1 MIHKDMV
8 YWYCEKKAKGDSS
21 CPCTHKA
28 SVPPYREAG
37 AAVPANLFL
46 SKRPG
51 TPSLAAIWAIRPHE
65 GVRLTKSFVTKA
77 ICGLLT
83 ACPGSVPGNQHRM
96 PGFRHSVY
104 RLLFM
109 TGAFFIPK
117 RQVVKMA

>member
-28 SVPPYREAG
+28 SVPPYRVG
-37 AAVPANLFL
+37 GRGSTRQPF
-46 SKRPG
+46 SFRRPG

-65 GVRLTKSFVTKA
+65 GGRLTKSFYVFKKA

-83 ACPGSVPGNQHRM
+83 GCPGSE
-96 PGFRHSVY
+96 
-104 RLLFM
+104 
-109 TGAFFIPK
+109 TG
-117 RQVVKMA
+117 